1 LSPPLFIFSKEI
13 EGVFSMNLE
22 NMDILAQK
30 VEKVLDALRRVKAE
44 KAQVQVEARQMLEK
58 AQAQL
63 AAKDRELEELYAR
76 LESRSNELQS
86 LNNVVKNQGE
96 EIQLAQERFQQL
108 LNTIEAELGTEIP
121 IAPKAPEMV
130 EGSVVENK
138 PEVEEVKQN
147 DFFG

>member
-1 LSPPLFIFSKEI
+1 
-13 EGVFSMNLE
+13 MNLE

-44 KAQVQVEARQMLEK
+44 KAQVQVEARQMLDK

-86 LNNVVKNQGE
+86 LNDVVKNQGE

-121 IAPKAPEMV
+121 IAPNVPEMADDPAI
-130 EGSVVENK
+130 ENK

>member
-1 LSPPLFIFSKEI
+1 
-13 EGVFSMNLE
+13 MNLE

-44 KAQVQVEARQMLEK
+44 KAQVQVEGRQMLEK

-121 IAPKAPEMV
+121 IAPTAPEMV
-130 EGSVVENK
+130 EDPAVENQS
-138 PEVEEVKQN
+138 EVEVKQN

>member
-1 LSPPLFIFSKEI
+1 
-13 EGVFSMNLE
+13 MNLE

-30 VEKVLDALRRVKAE
+30 VEKVLNALRQVKAE
-44 KAQVQVEARQMLEK
+44 KSQIQLESRQIVEKTTE
-58 AQAQL
+58 QL

-76 LESRSNELQS
+76 LENRNNEVQHLNDVIRS
-86 LNNVVKNQGE
+86 QGA

-121 IAPKAPEMV
+121 IAP
-130 EGSVVENK
+130 VVPDDAVATPTEQ
-138 PEVEEVKQN
+138 EAQQN